1 VERSRARAL
10 IALGVGLLLAIAS
23 SVIDWW
29 PGGVVATLLLIGG
42 GIALAVSFRREA
54 GLDSTSHAGLL
65 SLEAS
70 LTNLRSKGGRS
81 TIEQQSGQLEAY
93 ALRFGGALTDVEV
106 LLAGTPSALALEEA
120 RERLMVLVAS
130 PMYGSALRAGLIDE
144 EVVRAVVRR
153 LGEAGEGTL

>member
-1 VERSRARAL
+1 M
-10 IALGVGLLLAIAS
+10 
-23 SVIDWW
+23 
-29 PGGVVATLLLIGG
+29 
-42 GIALAVSFRREA
+42 
-54 GLDSTSHAGLL
+54 
-65 SLEAS
+65 
-70 LTNLRSKGGRS
+70 
-81 TIEQQSGQLEAY
+81 
-93 ALRFGGALTDVEV
+93 EV